1 MHRHHPDVEVLD
13 PTLRIWVEE
22 SQMLEKGI
30 GLFLGVHVVLML
42 SRSVG
47 AAESRLS
54 PVLRCDLVLSTEF
67 TTASIN
73 LRGNIVWPACSSTA
87 FIKHAAWSSTRFSTF
102 EVWPHQLLAQAQSSS
117 LHCPQVH
124 FDPLPLLLQHLVDLA
139 HQLSSWRRWVE
150 ANTICWSVPGCFPH
164 HLLPPPLLFL
174 PTSRSEERFLPISVG
189 F

>member
-1 MHRHHPDVEVLD
+1 MHRHHPDVEVLN

-67 TTASIN
+67 ATASIN
-73 LRGNIVWPACSSTA
+73 LRGNIVWPTCSSTA
-87 FIKHAAWSSTRFSTF
+87 FVEDTAWSSTRLTSL
-102 EVWPHQLLAQAQSSS
+102 EVWPHQLLAQTQPSSHGIKKRPF
-117 LHCPQVH
+117 LTYVEMCFYHIILECPYEGVS
-124 FDPLPLLLQHLVDLA
+124 FVFADKFTNILTILLDKCT
-139 HQLSSWRRWVE
+139 
-150 ANTICWSVPGCFPH
+150 TIDFC
-164 HLLPPPLLFL
+164 
-174 PTSRSEERFLPISVG
+174 TMQ
-189 F
+189 